1 MLPKGIPTSLAAV
14 VAAFEPCFSKPTH
27 GRFVVLV
34 LGWLQCRSR
43 RWITRVILA
52 ACGRSMGHHAAFYRF
67 FSEASWH
74 PTDVWRTLFLR
85 LLRHVDGVLELIIDD
100 TLCQRSGP
108 RIFGISMHYDGA
120 NSAYRPS
127 GHRGARTACG
137 HSWVVLALRVPSPWP
152 GPGIAVPIH
161 ARLYRSPKRCPESEY
176 RTRTELGAEMLED
189 VLRWLP
195 DGRRLHLLGDREY
208 ACRTLL
214 RKLDER
220 IDFTGPMPL
229 DAALYAPHDGK
240 PQVGRG
246 RRRLKGA
253 RLSSP
258 QVTVTKRPS
267 SWKTQ
272 RVQMYGR
279 AVRLQMQSWT
289 CLWYTATGL
298 RLIRVVVTRDP
309 AGRYGDRAYFTTAHG
324 CAPRAVI
331 ERFARRWLIETSFRE
346 SKQALG
352 MAEAQNG
359 WSRGPK
365 AAARPK
371 PGPNPRGELG
381 RRTVERTAPFALIVR
396 GILVVWY
403 LERNRWQKDIAM
415 LRRRSPWYTSKATPS
430 FEDMLEA
437 VRADILDSRIDA
449 IPALQRLSA
458 KFRDSIMGLAVA
470 G

>member
-1 MLPKGIPTSLAAV
+1 MLPKGVPTSLAAV

-52 ACGRSMGHHAAFYRF
+52 ACGRSMGHHAAYYRF

-120 NSAYRPS
+120 SSAYRPS

-137 HSWVVLALRVPSPWP
+137 HSWVVLALRVPTPWP

-195 DGRRLHLLGDREY
+195 NGRRLHLLGDREY

-214 RKLDER
+214 RELDER

-229 DAALYAPHDGK
+229 DAALYASHDGT

-246 RRRLKGA
+246 RKRLKGA

-298 RLIRVVVTRDP
+298 RLIRVVVTREQAGARHGRGTERLESWPQSRGSARAWPEP
-309 AGRYGDRAYFTTAHG
+309 ARRARATDGRADGAVRTHRPRDLGRLV
-324 CAPRAVI
+324 PRA
-331 ERFARRWLIETSFRE
+331 
-346 SKQALG
+346 KP
-352 MAEAQNG
+352 MAEGRRHAATEVPVVHVEG
-359 WSRGPK
+359 LAKIRRHARGRASRGPRRSNCGDTGFL
-365 AAARPK
+365 AA
-371 PGPNPRGELG
+371 PRNIAEVGVRACSRG
-381 RRTVERTAPFALIVR
+381 VRTAKP
-396 GILVVWY
+396 
-403 LERNRWQKDIAM
+403 E
-415 LRRRSPWYTSKATPS
+415 P
-430 FEDMLEA
+430 
-437 VRADILDSRIDA
+437 
-449 IPALQRLSA
+449 RLG
-458 KFRDSIMGLAVA
+458 FRTFS
-470 G
+470 